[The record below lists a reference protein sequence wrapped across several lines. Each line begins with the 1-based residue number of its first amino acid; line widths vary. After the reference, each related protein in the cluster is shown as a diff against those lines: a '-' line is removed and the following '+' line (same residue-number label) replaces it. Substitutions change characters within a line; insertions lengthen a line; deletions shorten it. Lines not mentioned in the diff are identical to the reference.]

1 MGEFGAFYGCL
12 SRDVKSSIIG
22 DLGMPT
28 NCDAESL
35 LLSVI
40 YALKDLRNS
49 IAHNAIVVDVRFKT
63 GKVSAGIGRL
73 LKSQAEIDY
82 VNFADITDY
91 VILVVYLLS
100 LMGVSKTERKRVLA
114 DYESILDRY
123 KLELPPVIFGALVR
137 TETAKKLKQTR
148 VFVTRN

>member
-1 MGEFGAFYGCL
+1 
-12 SRDVKSSIIG
+12 
-22 DLGMPT
+22 MPT

-35 LLSVI
+35 LLSTI
-40 YALKDLRNS
+40 YALKDLRNA

-73 LKSQAEIDY
+73 LKSQAGIDY

-100 LMGVSKTERKRVLA
+100 LMGVSKTERKRVLT
-114 DYESILDRY
+114 DYEAILDRY
-123 KLELPPVIFGALVR
+123 KLELPSAIFGALVR

>member
-1 MGEFGAFYGCL
+1 MCPKM
-12 SRDVKSSIIG
+12 DVDSGQRPFFIVK
-22 DLGMPT
+22 
-28 NCDAESL
+28 
-35 LLSVI
+35 
-40 YALKDLRNS
+40 LKRN
-49 IAHNAIVVDVRFKT
+49 DF
-63 GKVSAGIGRL
+63 GRL

-123 KLELPPVIFGALVR
+123 KLELPPAIFGALVR